1 MKDSESD
8 VVQMSGVVVE
18 TLPNA
23 TFRVRLDDSDMEVL
37 ARASGRMRRRRR
49 IRILKG
55 DRVDVDVSLYD
66 PTRGRIVW
74 RHK

>member
-1 MKDSESD
+1 
-8 VVQMSGVVVE
+8 MSGVVIE

-23 TFRVRLDDSDMEVL
+23 TFRVRLDDSELEVL

-66 PTRGRIVW
+66 PSRGRIVW

>member
-1 MKDSESD
+1 MKESESD
-8 VVQMSGVVVE
+8 VVQMSGVVIE

-23 TFRVRLDDSDMEVL
+23 TFRVRLDDSELEVL

-66 PTRGRIVW
+66 PSRGRIVW